1 MKEIDNLSQN
11 YDLEFKG
18 KVRDIYNFENDKL
31 LIFTSDRISAF
42 DFTFEDQIDGK
53 GKVLTKMAKFWFN
66 KTKHIIENHLCE
78 NTIKLSNFL
87 NDRCMIVKK
96 TKVVPIEAIVRGH
109 IAGSAW
115 QTYKENSLVNNEKLT
130 REYSKYDK
138 FDEPIFTPSTKADVG
153 GKDINI
159 NLTEMKN
166 IIGNELTDKIYKIS
180 LELYKFAY
188 EFAKKKG
195 VIIADTKFEFGL
207 DDNDN
212 LILIDEIFTP
222 DCSRFWLYDQENQK
236 IDFDAFDKQF
246 FRDYLIENKW
256 DHKQITIPENIKNEI
271 FSKYNKANELI
282 TYEK

>member
-115 QTYKENSLVNNEKLT
+115 HTY
-130 REYSKYDK
+130 
-138 FDEPIFTPSTKADVG
+138 
-153 GKDINI
+153 
-159 NLTEMKN
+159 
-166 IIGNELTDKIYKIS
+166 
-180 LELYKFAY
+180 
-188 EFAKKKG
+188 
-195 VIIADTKFEFGL
+195 
-207 DDNDN
+207 
-212 LILIDEIFTP
+212 
-222 DCSRFWLYDQENQK
+222 
-236 IDFDAFDKQF
+236 
-246 FRDYLIENKW
+246 
-256 DHKQITIPENIKNEI
+256 
-271 FSKYNKANELI
+271 
-282 TYEK
+282 